1 MEDAGPAIEREVSV
15 SPHLP
20 TSGRILGALVKSM
33 GLSHPRLRSKN
44 AQRYFSGRQD
54 NLVKES
60 SRSEIVEAAADSLA
74 YLGFA
79 PPPREGEATSG
90 SVLAPLLDWHARLW
104 DGLRTFLLPRMS
116 RVYPSHLPAVW
127 RTYVRLAAIDLALRV
142 ATHLHLTGATPSSLD
157 FLEWVCGKP
166 RGNYLNEL
174 RKNAGVSLMS
184 LSESVEVTES
194 AAEGWVYQNVRPSDD
209 NLVKIG
215 KTLASDSDPNGG
227 ELLVRDLRRFY
238 WISDIAEL
246 LGEHLG
252 DEAVEEILVQL
263 RRYATQAY
271 SSIHDESLA
280 NRSPT
285 NLTELASGGAYS
297 PLARHLLAELAKSE
311 KDDEWRKDFSAAS
324 TDWVGRLLSVN
335 LQIDQAEVDAL
346 IQKTDGR
353 ILESWDIHNPKAF
366 DHYRRS
372 MELQM
377 QGRIDEALAHV
388 IKAVELDPLDP
399 ANHFTLGSVKGGMGT
414 ERGDKVLIEEGLKA
428 CWIAVALD
436 PNWILPWTE
445 IGWILANSD
454 KPKEAIEHL
463 RAVSPECGPLDA
475 RYYAALGVA
484 LRELG
489 DFTDSLAAFESSLK
503 LNPNDM
509 SVAVAAAGVA
519 LLAGEK
525 LRSNRHIKV
534 ARHLGAS
541 HELDRQLAM
550 VKVVE
555 ALLSVETSLSR
566 VEVTEN
572 PERDISNLDAAIR
585 RNPGNATAYLARG
598 TAYFVKG
605 DDNHALSD
613 LDAAIRINPSD
624 PAGYVIRGILHG
636 DMNRHDKVVSDMSE
650 VIRLK
655 PESAMAY
662 YYRGLARGEQDALD
676 LAIADLDKAIRL
688 DPKHVDAYRAR
699 GDCRLY
705 KKDYDQAISDYDSA
719 LRLDP
724 KHARSYRGRG
734 AVHRRKGE
742 IELAITDYDAAVR
755 LNPEDAFAY
764 RFRGDA
770 YLAKRDYGQALS
782 DFDASLKLNGTD
794 EAAYRGRGNAYLFSG
809 KPELAIVDFN
819 AVVAVAIHGR
829 GGECNPESAVAIH
842 GRGVARDVMGDAE
855 GAESDYRRARELGYN
870 DSD

>member
-1 MEDAGPAIEREVSV
+1 MVNKLMEYAGPAIEREVSA

-20 TSGRILGALVKSM
+20 TSGRILGVLVKSM
-33 GLSHPRLRSKN
+33 RLSHPMLRSKN

-79 PPPREGEATSG
+79 PPPRAGEATSG
-90 SVLAPLLDWHARLW
+90 SVLATLLDWHARLW

-142 ATHLHLTGATPSSLD
+142 TAHLHLAGATPSSLD
-157 FLEWVCGKP
+157 FLEWICSKP

-174 RKNAGVSLMS
+174 RKNAGVTLFS
-184 LSESVEVTES
+184 LSEAVEVTES

-215 KTLASDSDPNGG
+215 RTLAGGDDTYGG
-227 ELLVRDLRRFY
+227 ELLVRDLRKFY

-246 LGEHLG
+246 LGEHIG
-252 DEAVEEILVQL
+252 AEAVEEILARL
-263 RRYATQAY
+263 HRYAVQAY
-271 SSIHDESLA
+271 AAINNDSSAE
-280 NRSPT
+280 RSPA
-285 NLTELASGGAYS
+285 NLTELASLGAKS
-297 PLARHLLAELAKSE
+297 GLARRLLAGMAKAES
-311 KDDEWRKDFSAAS
+311 DDEWQEDLSAVS
-324 TDWVGRLLSVN
+324 TDWVRRLLSAN
-335 LQIDQAEVDAL
+335 LQIDQAEVDVL

-353 ILESWDIHNPKAF
+353 ILENWDISNPKAYE
-366 DHYRRS
+366 HYQRS

-377 QGRIDEALAHV
+377 QGRRDEALAHV

-445 IGWILANSD
+445 IGWLLAKTG

-509 SVAVAAAGVA
+509 SVAVAATGVA
-519 LLAGEK
+519 LLAGDK
-525 LRSNRHIKV
+525 LRSNQHRKV
-534 ARHLGAS
+534 ARHLGAT
-541 HELDRQLAM
+541 HELDRQLEM
-550 VKVVE
+550 VK
-555 ALLSVETSLSR
+555 AVETLLPK
-566 VEVTEN
+566 VVITED
-572 PERDISNLDAAIR
+572 PERDISHLDAAIR
-585 RNPGNATAYLARG
+585 RNPGNATAYIARG
-598 TAYFVKG
+598 RAYFAKG
-605 DDNHALSD
+605 DDNNALSD

-636 DMNRHDKVVSDMSE
+636 EMNRHDKVVSDMSE

-655 PESAMAY
+655 PESAMAH

-755 LNPEDAFAY
+755 LNPEDDFAF

-794 EAAYRGRGNAYLFSG
+794 EAAYRGRGSAYLFSG

-819 AVVAVAIHGR
+819 AAV
-829 GGECNPESAVAIH
+829 ECYPESAVAIH
-842 GRGVARDVMGDAE
+842 GRGVAREVMGDAE
-855 GAESDYRRARELGYN
+855 GAESDYHRARELGYS
-870 DSD
+870 DSV

>member
-33 GLSHPRLRSKN
+33 GLSHPMLRSKN

-142 ATHLHLTGATPSSLD
+142 AAHLHLTGATPSSLD
-157 FLEWVCGKP
+157 FLTWICGK
-166 RGNYLNEL
+166 RKGDYLNEL
-174 RKNAGVSLMS
+174 RKNAGVSLMN
-184 LSESVEVTES
+184 LSDSVGVVDS
-194 AAEGWVYQNVRPSDD
+194 AAEGWVYRNVRPSDD

-215 KTLASDSDPNGG
+215 RTLASDNDPHGD
-227 ELLVRDLRRFY
+227 ELIVRNLRRFH

-246 LGEHLG
+246 LGKYIG
-252 DEAVEEILVQL
+252 ADAVEEILARL
-263 RRYATQAY
+263 HRYATQAY
-271 SSIHDESLA
+271 ETIDSEPLQ
-280 NRSPT
+280 NRSRAK
-285 NLTELASGGAYS
+285 LTDLASLGVNS
-297 PLARHLLAELAKSE
+297 PLARRLLAVMVKSE
-311 KDDEWRKDFSAAS
+311 PDDEWRKDLSAAS
-324 TDWVGRLLSVN
+324 ADLVRRVLSVN
-335 LQIDQAEVDAL
+335 LQTHQGEVASL
-346 IQKTDGR
+346 IQSSDGR
-353 ILESWDIHNPKAF
+353 ILESWDVSNPKAYE
-366 DHYRRS
+366 HYRRA

-377 QGRIDEALAHV
+377 QGRIDEAVAHV
-388 IKAVELDPLDP
+388 INAVELDPLDP
-399 ANHFTLGSVKGGMGT
+399 ANHFTLGTAKGKLGT
-414 ERGDKVLIEEGLKA
+414 ERADRVLIEEGLQA

-445 IGWILANSD
+445 IGWILINSGRFE
-454 KPKEAIEHL
+454 EAVEHL

-484 LRELG
+484 RRELG

-555 ALLSVETSLSR
+555 ALLSVETSLSK
-566 VEVTEN
+566 VVVTEN
-572 PERDISNLDAAIR
+572 PERDISSLDAAIR
-585 RNPGNATAYLARG
+585 CNPGNATAYIARG
-598 TAYFVKG
+598 RAYFTKG
-605 DDNHALSD
+605 DDNRALSD

-624 PAGYVIRGILHG
+624 AAGYVIRGILHG
-636 DMNRHDKVVSDMSE
+636 EMNRHDEVVSDMSE

-676 LAIADLDKAIRL
+676 LAIADLDKAILL

-705 KKDYDQAISDYDSA
+705 KKDYDQAITDYDSA

-742 IELAITDYDAAVR
+742 IELAIIDYDAAVR
-755 LNPEDAFAY
+755 LNSEDAFAY

-794 EAAYRGRGNAYLFSG
+794 EVAYWGRGSAYLFSG
-809 KPELAIVDFN
+809 KPDLAIVDFN
-819 AVVAVAIHGR
+819 AAV
-829 GGECNPESAVAIH
+829 ECNPESAVAIH
-842 GRGVARDVMGDAE
+842 GRGVAREVMGDAK
-855 GAESDYRRARELGYN
+855 GAESDYLRARELGYS
-870 DSD
+870 DSV

>member
-20 TSGRILGALVKSM
+20 TSGQILGALVKSM
-33 GLSHPRLRSKN
+33 RLSHPKLRSKN

-60 SRSEIVEAAADSLA
+60 SRSEIVEAASDSLA

-79 PPPREGEATSG
+79 PPSREVEATSG
-90 SVLAPLLDWHARLW
+90 SALAPLLDWHARLW

-127 RTYVRLAAIDLALRV
+127 RAYVRLAAIDLALRV
-142 ATHLHLTGATPSSLD
+142 AAHLHLTGATPSSLN

-194 AAEGWVYQNVRPSDD
+194 TAEGWVYQNVRPSDE

-215 KTLASDSDPNGG
+215 RTLAGGDDPYRG
-227 ELLVRDLRRFY
+227 EFLVRDLRRFY

-246 LGEHLG
+246 LGEHIG
-252 DEAVEEILVQL
+252 AEAVEEILARL
-263 RRYATQAY
+263 HRYAAQAY
-271 SSIHDESLA
+271 AAINNDSSAE
-280 NRSPT
+280 RSPA
-285 NLTELASGGAYS
+285 NLTELAGLGADSG
-297 PLARHLLAELAKSE
+297 LARQLLAVMVKSE
-311 KDDEWRKDFSAAS
+311 PDDEWQKDLSAVS
-324 TDWVGRLLSVN
+324 TDWVPRLLSAN
-335 LQIDQAEVDAL
+335 LQIDQAEVDVL

-353 ILESWDIHNPKAF
+353 ILENWDISNPKAYE
-366 DHYRRS
+366 HYQRA

-377 QGRIDEALAHV
+377 QGRIYEALAHV
-388 IKAVELDPLDP
+388 INAVELDPLDP

-414 ERGDKVLIEEGLKA
+414 ERGDKVLIEEGLQA

-445 IGWILANSD
+445 IGWLLA
-454 KPKEAIEHL
+454 KTGRAGEAVEHL
-463 RAVSPECGPLDA
+463 RAVSPECRPLDA

-484 LRELG
+484 LLELG
-489 DFTDSLAAFESSLK
+489 DFADSLRAFEASLK

-509 SVAVAAAGVA
+509 SVAVASASVA
-519 LLAGEK
+519 ILAGEK
-525 LRSNRHIKV
+525 LRSNRHRKV

-541 HELDRQLAM
+541 HELDRQLEM
-550 VKVVE
+550 VK
-555 ALLSVETSLSR
+555 AVETLLPK
-566 VEVTEN
+566 VVITED
-572 PERDISNLDAAIR
+572 PERDISHLDAAIR

-598 TAYFVKG
+598 RAYFAKG
-605 DDNHALSD
+605 DDNNALSD

-624 PAGYVIRGILHG
+624 AAGYVIRGILYG
-636 DMNRHDKVVSDMSE
+636 QMNRHDKVVSDMSE
-650 VIRLK
+650 VILLK

-662 YYRGLARGEQDALD
+662 YYRGLAQGEQDALD

-688 DPKHVDAYRAR
+688 DPEHVDAYRAR

-705 KKDYDQAISDYDSA
+705 KKDYEQAISDYDSA
-719 LRLDP
+719 LLLDP

-742 IELAITDYDAAVR
+742 IELAIIDYDAAVR
-755 LNPEDAFAY
+755 LSPEDAFAY

-770 YLAKRDYGQALS
+770 YLAKHDYGRALS
-782 DFDASLKLNGTD
+782 DFDASLNLCNTD
-794 EAAYRGRGNAYLFSG
+794 EAAYRGRANAYLFSG
-809 KPELAIVDFN
+809 KPDLAIVDYN
-819 AVVAVAIHGR
+819 AAI
-829 GGECNPESAVAIH
+829 ECNSESAVAIH
-842 GRGVARDVMGDAE
+842 GRGVAREVMGDAE
-855 GAESDYRRARELGYN
+855 GAESDYRRTRELGYS
-870 DSD
+870 DSV

>member
-33 GLSHPRLRSKN
+33 GLSHPMLRSKN

-142 ATHLHLTGATPSSLD
+142 AAHLHLTGATPSSLD

-166 RGNYLNEL
+166 RGNYLNKL

-194 AAEGWVYQNVRPSDD
+194 AAEGWVYQNVRPSDE

-215 KTLASDSDPNGG
+215 RTLAGGDDPYRG

-246 LGEHLG
+246 LGEHIG
-252 DEAVEEILVQL
+252 AEAVEEILARL
-263 RRYATQAY
+263 HRYAAQAY
-271 SSIHDESLA
+271 SAINNNCSAE
-280 NRSPT
+280 RSPA
-285 NLTELASGGAYS
+285 N
-297 PLARHLLAELAKSE
+297 LAELAGLGADSGLARRLLAGMVKAES
-311 KDDEWRKDFSAAS
+311 DDKWQEDLSAVS
-324 TDWVGRLLSVN
+324 TDWVRRLLSAN
-335 LQIDQAEVDAL
+335 LQIDQAEVDVL

-353 ILESWDIHNPKAF
+353 ILENWDISNPKAYE
-366 DHYRRS
+366 HYQRA

-377 QGRIDEALAHV
+377 QGGIYEALAHV

-445 IGWILANSD
+445 IGWILANSG

-489 DFTDSLAAFESSLK
+489 DFTDSLAAFESSMK

-509 SVAVAAAGVA
+509 SVAVAATGVA
-519 LLAGEK
+519 LLAGDK
-525 LRSNRHIKV
+525 LRSNQHRKV
-534 ARHLGAS
+534 ARHLGAT
-541 HELDRQLAM
+541 HELNRQLEL

-555 ALLSVETSLSR
+555 ALLSVETSLSK
-566 VEVTEN
+566 VVVTEN
-572 PERDISNLDAAIR
+572 PEREISRLDAVIK
-585 RNPGNATAYLARG
+585 RNPGNATAYLSRG
-598 TAYFVKG
+598 RAYFAKG
-605 DDNHALSD
+605 DDNNALSD

-636 DMNRHDKVVSDMSE
+636 EMNRHDEVVSDMSE

-662 YYRGLARGEQDALD
+662 YYRGIARGEQDALD
-676 LAIADLDKAIRL
+676 LAIADLDKAILL

-705 KKDYDQAISDYDSA
+705 KKDYDQAIADYDSA

-734 AVHRRKGE
+734 AIHRRKGE
-742 IELAITDYDAAVR
+742 IELAIIDYDAAER
-755 LNPEDAFAY
+755 LSPEDAFAY

-770 YLAKRDYGQALS
+770 YLAKRD
-782 DFDASLKLNGTD
+782 
-794 EAAYRGRGNAYLFSG
+794 
-809 KPELAIVDFN
+809 
-819 AVVAVAIHGR
+819 
-829 GGECNPESAVAIH
+829 
-842 GRGVARDVMGDAE
+842 
-855 GAESDYRRARELGYN
+855 
-870 DSD
+870 